1 MWNQSPRGRSDY
13 GECPVCHGA
22 GWELYEEVVRGYSD
36 APVVFAKECSYCSR
50 KRREFDITGT
60 PREFY
65 NAQYSQFNFGIYS
78 NADMSKLQKLCDS
91 MVKDFETWEKDG
103 KGLYLWSNEPG
114 SGKTFLACC
123 IAKTVMMQND
133 AQMRFVTEPD
143 YLASVQEGY
152 RRERGLSD
160 PSEAY
165 RTCRLL
171 VLDDLGTQKDGDW
184 MPQEMFRLINTM
196 ANNRLVTI
204 YTSNNSTD
212 TLKFNS
218 RTVNRIEKSSIIL
231 HMPEESIRKKEAREE
246 QARFAA
252 KILR

>member
-1 MWNQSPRGRSDY
+1 
-13 GECPVCHGA
+13 
-22 GWELYEEVVRGYSD
+22 
-36 APVVFAKECSYCSR
+36 
-50 KRREFDITGT
+50 
-60 PREFY
+60 
-65 NAQYSQFNFGIYS
+65 
-78 NADMSKLQKLCDS
+78 
-91 MVKDFETWEKDG
+91 
-103 KGLYLWSNEPG
+103 
-114 SGKTFLACC
+114 
-123 IAKTVMMQND
+123 MMQND

-160 PSEAY
+160 PSEVY

-184 MPQEMFRLINTM
+184 MQQEMFRLINTR